1 MTPEVSFLATPPVHG
16 DLARY
21 HTHPADFCYKLPDNV
36 SFEEGAMLE
45 PISVG
50 IHACR
55 RAGIKLGDRVLICGA
70 GPIGLVNMLVAR
82 AMGASVIAITD
93 LSDSRLKIAK
103 QMGANHAIK
112 VDRNLDSRGF
122 AEAIVNVMG
131 ENPDVTIECSGVESS
146 LQTGI
151 YATKQG
157 GVMMLVGL
165 GQMNVKVPLVHAAQR
180 EIDLRGVFRYA
191 NTYPMALAMVAS
203 GLANVKPLVSHRYKL
218 ENCAEAFEAARD
230 EKSGA
235 IKIVIQC
242 AAD

>member
-1 MTPEVSFLATPPVHG
+1 VT
-16 DLARY
+16 
-21 HTHPADFCYKLPDNV
+21 
-36 SFEEGAMLE
+36 FEEGAMLE
-45 PISVG
+45 PVSVG

-70 GPIGLVNMLVAR
+70 GPIGLVNMLVAK
-82 AMGASVIAITD
+82 AMGASAIAITD
-93 LSDSRLKIAK
+93 LSENRLKIAK
-103 QMGANHAIK
+103 QMGADHAIK
-112 VDRNLDSRGF
+112 VDRDLDSRSF

-131 ENPDVTIECSGVESS
+131 GMNPDVTIECCGAESS

-157 GVMMLVGL
+157 GVMVLVGL
-165 GQMNVKVPLVHAAQR
+165 GPLNVKVPLVHAAQR
-180 EIDLRGVFRYA
+180 EIDIRGVFRYA

-218 ENCAEAFEAARD
+218 EQCAEAFEAARD

-235 IKIVIQC
+235 IKVVIQC